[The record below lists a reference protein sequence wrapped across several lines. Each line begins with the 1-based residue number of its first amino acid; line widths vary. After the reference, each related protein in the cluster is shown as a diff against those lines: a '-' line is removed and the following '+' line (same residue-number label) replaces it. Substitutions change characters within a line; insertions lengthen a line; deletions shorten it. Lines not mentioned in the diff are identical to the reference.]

1 MQGERANLAIC
12 GTLLRDY
19 ILILANT
26 GMRHGTEAENLCW
39 KHISLFEDKG
49 LKYLEMSVT
58 GKTGRRDIICR
69 AGTINY
75 LKRIQSRC
83 PDIADMS
90 FEQLIKSKLDVPVF
104 RLPDGTAS
112 ANLRQTF
119 KIFMKDTGLL
129 TCPRTGQ
136 DRTLYS
142 LRHTYATFSLLND
155 GMDVHTLA
163 VQMGTSILMIER
175 HYSHLTPRLKKEM
188 LTGKRYDT
196 PHKDYTADLSNGF
209 AVTDEDLQRA
219 IDDVEIEEKLP
230 NEPKVTAVAKSGS
243 KRSEATSDEENVKN
257 AQASLKAL
265 EMLSRGSRSKPTR
278 YVNRANKI
286 PAGETVLAVSSS
298 R

>member
-1 MQGERANLAIC
+1 
-12 GTLLRDY
+12 
-19 ILILANT
+19 
-26 GMRHGTEAENLCW
+26 
-39 KHISLFEDKG
+39 
-49 LKYLEMSVT
+49 
-58 GKTGRRDIICR
+58 
-69 AGTINY
+69 
-75 LKRIQSRC
+75 
-83 PDIADMS
+83 MS

-196 PHKDYTADLSNGF
+196 PHKEYTADLSNGF

-219 IDDVEIEEKLP
+219 IDDVEIEESLP
-230 NEPKVTAVAKSGS
+230 QEPKADATATTGSNRGTHVSGD
-243 KRSEATSDEENVKN
+243 TNDKN

-265 EMLSRGSRSKPTR
+265 EMLSRGSLSERS
-278 YVNRANKI
+278 A
-286 PAGETVLAVSSS
+286 LAVMGTHQDAYSVAPDVRIKALELVEENKLSE
-298 R
+298 RGLIAILGV